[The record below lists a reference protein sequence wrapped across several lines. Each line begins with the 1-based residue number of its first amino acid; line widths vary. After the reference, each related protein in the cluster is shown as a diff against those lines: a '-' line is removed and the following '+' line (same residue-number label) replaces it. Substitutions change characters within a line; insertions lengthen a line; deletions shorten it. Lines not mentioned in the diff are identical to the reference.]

1 MDHRS
6 GLAAVL
12 TALLAAPPAAAQPI
26 GPIDVDAKIVL
37 AVDAS
42 RSMDLT
48 EFQLQRDGY
57 LQALRH
63 PDLARAIAAGWQGR
77 VAVAYF
83 EWSGYA
89 QDGHLVPWRI
99 IDGAAAAEALAD
111 EIAAL
116 PVRRSRGTSIARALA
131 FATVLLGDDL
141 VTAPRSIIDVSGDG
155 ANNTGPPVTEAR
167 DAAVARGITING
179 LPVMAFQGGA
189 LPDLD
194 RYYQDCVAGGPG
206 AFVMVARDTAELA
219 ATIRRKLVI
228 EVSGLA
234 PPERPVP
241 AALDEP
247 TDCLIGEKM
256 YRQRNWSR

>member
-1 MDHRS
+1 M
-6 GLAAVL
+6 
-12 TALLAAPPAAAQPI
+12 
-26 GPIDVDAKIVL
+26 
-37 AVDAS
+37 
-42 RSMDLT
+42 
-48 EFQLQRDGY
+48 
-57 LQALRH
+57 
-63 PDLARAIAAGWQGR
+63 AI
-77 VAVAYF
+77 AYF

-99 IDGAAAAEALAD
+99 IDGPAAAAALAE
-111 EIAAL
+111 EIAEL

-131 FATVLLGDDL
+131 FATVLLEDDL

-179 LPVMAFQGGA
+179 LPVMAFHGGA

-194 RYYQDCVAGGPG
+194 RYYEECVVGGPG
-206 AFVMVARDTAELA
+206 AFVMVARDAGELA

-234 PPERPVP
+234 PPVRLVP
-241 AALDEP
+241 AQFDEP
-247 TDCLIGEKM
+247 VDCLIGEKM
-256 YRQRNWSR
+256 YRQRDWGR